1 MMDGARREKK
11 RVGRRA
17 ILGALLVAGC
27 TRRAGSPAPVA
38 PAAVGVAARAR
49 GFEVYAVH
57 DLAADPRT
65 SELSGATWDAASGT
79 LYAVQDDT
87 PAIVSL
93 HPDSTFRRWT
103 LGASVTLDLP
113 QPLDIEGIALVPDGF
128 VIVSEEGPKLYE
140 VSRAGK
146 LVRELAL
153 PSHFNE
159 ARHNKSLESAAA
171 TADGRYV
178 FTSTEASLPRDGH
191 PASQARGMM
200 LRIARVDRQTL
211 GVEEHAYLS
220 DALPAGRSDLGVSD
234 LAAID
239 ARTLL
244 VLERAFT
251 KGTGNRVR
259 VYKVSLGDPAAGCT
273 SDPALVEGRPVL
285 DKELLVDV
293 ARLAHGPLPPPRQ
306 PQPTPLLEN
315 YEGIAIG
322 PPLPDGRAT
331 LVLVSDDNARPEQ
344 TARVLVLAGD
354 RALLSP
360 S

>member
-17 ILGALLVAGC
+17 ILGALLAAGC
-27 TRRAGSPAPVA
+27 TRPATRT
-38 PAAVGVAARAR
+38 PASARASR
-49 GFEVYAVH
+49 SARLEPHTFEVYAVQ
-57 DLAADPRT
+57 DLPSDPRT
-65 SELSGATWDAASGT
+65 SELSGATWDATTHT

-93 HPDSTFRRWT
+93 HPDSTFRRWS
-103 LGASVTLDLP
+103 LGASLPLDLP
-113 QPLDIEGIALVPDGF
+113 KPLDIEGIALVPDGF

-153 PSHFNE
+153 PPHFRE
-159 ARHNKSLESAAA
+159 ARRNKSLESAAA
-171 TADGRYV
+171 TNDGRYV
-178 FTSTEASLPRDGH
+178 FTSTEVSLPRDGL
-191 PASQARGMM
+191 PASDHKGML

-211 GVEEHAYLS
+211 AVEEHAYLS
-220 DALPAGRSDLGVSD
+220 DALPPGRSDLGVSD

-239 ARTLL
+239 AGTLL

-251 KGTGNRVR
+251 HGTGNRVR
-259 VYKVSLGDPAAGCT
+259 VYKVSLSDAAAGCT
-273 SDPALVEGRPVL
+273 GDPALAEGRPVL
-285 DKELLVDV
+285 QKRLLVDV
-293 ARLAHGPLPPPRQ
+293 EALAHGPLPPARQ

-322 PPLPDGRAT
+322 PPLPDGRAS

-344 TARVLVLAGD
+344 TARVLVLAGPPG
-354 RALLSP
+354 LLAP

>member
-17 ILGALLVAGC
+17 ILGALLAAGC
-27 TRRAGSPAPVA
+27 TRRATSP
-38 PAAVGVAARAR
+38 PAAHAGRRA
-49 GFEVYAVH
+49 GPHDHAFEVYAVQ
-57 DLAADPRT
+57 DLPSDPRT
-65 SELSGATWDAASGT
+65 SELSGATWDASTRT

-103 LGASVTLDLP
+103 LGASVALDLP
-113 QPLDIEGIALVPDGF
+113 QPLDIEGIALVPEGF
-128 VIVSEEGPKLYE
+128 VVVSEEGPKLYE

-146 LVRELAL
+146 LVRELTL
-153 PSHFNE
+153 PPHFKE
-159 ARHNKSLESAAA
+159 ARRNKSLESAAA
-171 TADGRYV
+171 TSDGRYV
-178 FTSTEASLPRDGH
+178 FTSTEVSLPRDGL
-191 PASQARGMM
+191 PASDHKGML

-211 GVEEHAYLS
+211 AVEEHAYLS
-220 DALPAGRSDLGVSD
+220 DASPPGRSDLGVSD

-251 KGTGNRVR
+251 RGTGNRVR
-259 VYKVSLGDPAAGCT
+259 VYKVSLSDAAAGCT
-273 SDPALVEGRPVL
+273 GEPALVEGRPVL
-285 DKELLVDV
+285 HKQLLVDV
-293 ARLAHGPLPPPRQ
+293 AALAHGPLPPARQ

-322 PPLPDGRAT
+322 PPLPDGRAS

-344 TARVLVLAGD
+344 TARVLVLAGPPG
-354 RALLSP
+354 LLAP